1 MTKSNESLASEP
13 RQSEAAV
20 DDLVFPDW
28 SGMVRVPIR
37 ISFKQAYEHNLKL
50 IAMLPPKPGES
61 DRRRA
66 RKCIVEFTL

>member
-1 MTKSNESLASEP
+1 
-13 RQSEAAV
+13 
-20 DDLVFPDW
+20 
-28 SGMVRVPIR
+28 MVRVPIR